1 MCLVHQALINRKQVQ
16 KGFAWTNISVSDVLD
31 QVEEKRKTKPTTT
44 LVQPSQEAPS
54 SIGSN
59 RVLDSLRPRSTQ
71 SALSYASE
79 HSSSSSSIS
88 SFKAP
93 PPQPPRS
100 TTITRHVS
108 ITRSVNSVVQLN
120 ESPIELQTAPVQAQQ
135 SRKKRGRPL
144 GSKNRK

>member
-71 SALSYASE
+71 SALSYDSE
-79 HSSSSSSIS
+79 HSSSSSSVS
-88 SFKAP
+88 SFRAP
-93 PPQPPRS
+93 ARPIAA
-100 TTITRHVS
+100 TVTRHVS